1 MSAVEQI
8 PLPDDEYLSHEELMH
23 LHGVLQDQATL
34 LLSAN
39 RQNINHLTDLREVD
53 ADAVDQA
60 SNESDRGFSLRLADR
75 DRLMLKKIQSA
86 QARMAEGEY
95 GACDGCGEPI
105 GYKRQVARPVATQCI
120 DCKTSAEQSERRSW
134 NA

>member
-1 MSAVEQI
+1 MIADEKI
-8 PLPDDEYLSHEELMH
+8 PLPDDEYLSREELMH
-23 LHGVLQDQATL
+23 LNGVLQDQAEL
-34 LLSAN
+34 LLTAN
-39 RQNINHLTDLREVD
+39 RQNISHLTDQREVD

-86 QARMAEGEY
+86 QSRMFEGEY
-95 GACDGCGEPI
+95 GSCEGCGEPI
-105 GYKRQVARPVATQCI
+105 GYHRQLARPVATQCI

-134 NA
+134 QA